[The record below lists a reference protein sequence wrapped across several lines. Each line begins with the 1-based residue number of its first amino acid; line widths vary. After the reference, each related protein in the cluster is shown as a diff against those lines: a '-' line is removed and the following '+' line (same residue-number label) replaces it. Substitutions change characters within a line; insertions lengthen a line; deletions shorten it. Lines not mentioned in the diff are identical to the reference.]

1 MSDEVEIPQELLE
14 SLEVSLKQMG
24 LNLLK
29 DIGEVMNIP
38 YKELVKKTY
47 GPNGIAGARVRI
59 CSSSQQQQQQ
69 QQQQQPLTYCKGIL
83 QYKNS
88 GFFCGCVAQPGS
100 SFCATHFAKPSIY
113 NTEGSI
119 PLKRLKGEELWM
131 TPNGHVMNKD
141 AKIVGAIKNGVFY
154 KYR

>member
-1 MSDEVEIPQELLE
+1 MADEIEIAQDLLE

-38 YKELVKKTY
+38 YKELVKKIY
-47 GPNGIAGARVRI
+47 GPNGAAGARIKI
-59 CSSSQQQQQQ
+59 CSSSSL
-69 QQQQQPLTYCKGIL
+69 QQQQPLTYCKGIV
-83 QYKNS
+83 QHKNN
-88 GFFCGCVAQPGS
+88 GFFCGCVTQQGS
-100 SFCATHFAKPSIY
+100 SFCVTHFMKPSVY

-131 TPNGHVMNKD
+131 TPQSHVINKET
-141 AKIVGAIKNGVFY
+141 KIVGAIKNGIFY
-154 KYR
+154 KYRL